1 METTD
6 SPEQVET
13 ADTTEHVETEDSA
26 PHVETG
32 SVVKGKLVTRSFELK
47 NTRDH
52 EDSNAK
58 FVENRQQV

>member
-1 METTD
+1 METDNSADTESSPVEKTD

-47 NTRDH
+47 KYKRP
-52 EDSNAK
+52 
-58 FVENRQQV
+58 